1 MSQKPNWLTS
11 HGTPWRPG
19 EARLVYENPWI
30 SVSEH
35 QAVAPTGRPALYGV
49 VRFKNLAIGV
59 LPIHDDGTIVLVG
72 QHRFAHGAYSWEIP
86 EGGGPLGVDPLDTA
100 KRELREEAG
109 LTAAVWREAMR
120 FDVSNSITDERGY
133 GYIATGLA
141 AVEAEPDETEALTL
155 ARVPFREAL
164 DQAGEG
170 GLRDMITLAMLW
182 RAYHMARE
190 GELPRDLAKAMLG

>member
-86 EGGGPLGVDPLDTA
+86 G
-100 KRELREEAG
+100 
-109 LTAAVWREAMR
+109 AADRWA
-120 FDVSNSITDERGY
+120 SIRSTPPS
-133 GYIATGLA
+133 ASC
-141 AVEAEPDETEALTL
+141 
-155 ARVPFREAL
+155 ARRP
-164 DQAGEG
+164 G
-170 GLRDMITLAMLW
+170 
-182 RAYHMARE
+182 
-190 GELPRDLAKAMLG
+190 